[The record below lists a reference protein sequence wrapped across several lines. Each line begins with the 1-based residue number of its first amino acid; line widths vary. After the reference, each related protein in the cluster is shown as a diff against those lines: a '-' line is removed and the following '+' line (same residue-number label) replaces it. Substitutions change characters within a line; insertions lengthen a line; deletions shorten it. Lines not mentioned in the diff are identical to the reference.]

1 MQRHFDQDLAN
12 LKDQLMIMAGHAE
25 NSVNMAVQAVVER
38 KDDIAHKVI
47 ANDNIL
53 DELEITLDE
62 QCINLLALKAPMA
75 SDLRLITVAM
85 KVIQNLERIGDEA
98 TKIARRALEL
108 NREPALKAFVDI
120 PRMASLSI
128 ALLKSSLD
136 SFVHGD
142 AKKAKELIQK
152 DGEIDDLNKQLNREL
167 ISFMLEDPQK
177 ITRSLYLMVVSKSLE
192 RIADHATNIAEEV
205 VFLQE
210 GSDIRHESHKS

>member
-12 LKDQLMIMAGHAE
+12 LKDQLMTMAGHAE
-25 NSVNMAVQAVVER
+25 NSVTMAIQAVVER
-38 KDDIAHKVI
+38 NDEVARKVI
-47 ANDNIL
+47 EYDNIL
-53 DELEITLDE
+53 DKSEIELDE

-120 PRMASLSI
+120 PRMGSLSI
-128 ALLKSSLD
+128 AMLKSALD
-136 SFVHGD
+136 AFVHGD
-142 AKKAKELIQK
+142 TIKAKELIQK
-152 DGEIDDLNKQLNREL
+152 DSEIDNLNKQLNREL

-210 GSDIRHESHKS
+210 GADIRHEGHKA